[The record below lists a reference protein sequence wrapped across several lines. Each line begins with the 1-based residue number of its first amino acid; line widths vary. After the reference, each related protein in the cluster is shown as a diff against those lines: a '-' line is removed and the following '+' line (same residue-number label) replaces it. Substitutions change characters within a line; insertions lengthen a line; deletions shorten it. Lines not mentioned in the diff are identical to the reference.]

1 MVVGPVTERSKIN
14 SLCAAFVMSLV
25 LAGACTDNEASRTLD
40 QDFSASSGSSNA
52 GSGNRPTGGTSGR
65 GGTGGGGSSTGG
77 TDGGPGPDTCLEN
90 CVDPKACTA
99 EEQILVDF
107 CRIYA
112 RRCPDQPA
120 DVMMERQPREE
131 IPAGPTVPT
140 TATRPQLTE
149 ADADEFYT
157 LEKAFEGGGVYMVS
171 YTGSGDTGEGGAGG
185 ASGGEPL
192 GERTLTYENGAW
204 DPTGPIE
211 DVTKIV
217 PGVLVD
223 PETGADSP
231 DDDVFPTIQ
240 AAITA
245 AVNVA
250 GCPRVFI
257 KVTPGTY
264 REKITVPAKTSTP
277 PVTLYGVDRD
287 PGRIVIVNSHSAAGE
302 ARPGEDPP
310 CGDALSAHASATF
323 TNSLPQPFQ
332 ARNLT
337 IQNNYVAGTCMGSS
351 DQTAVALLS
360 QADRA
365 LFENVRILGHKN
377 ALYVK
382 STGTN
387 EVSRVYFLNSYIEG
401 DEDMILGRGAAVI
414 DQSRIH
420 SLGDRISSGSITAPS
435 TRVDNPHG
443 ILIINSEL
451 TADANVANVYLG
463 HSWFEGDMQE
473 SVGKTVVRNSILGAH
488 IRATDVWEPTTRATP
503 QNPTPSSV
511 VLYTSDDYYVPGA
524 GLIPPEI
531 YLAEF
536 GNSGPGAAAA
546 PELR

>member
-1 MVVGPVTERSKIN
+1 MTERSKNN
-14 SLCAAFVMSLV
+14 SLCAVFVLSLV
-25 LAGACTDNEASRTLD
+25 LAGACTENEPSRVE
-40 QDFSASSGSSNA
+40 QNHSSEDSGTGNA
-52 GSGNRPTGGTSGR
+52 GSGNRPTGGTSG
-65 GGTGGGGSSTGG
+65 TGGSTGGSSG
-77 TDGGPGPDTCLEN
+77 TDGGPGPDECLEN
-90 CVDPKACTA
+90 CVDPDACTL
-99 EEQILVDF
+99 EEQVLVDF

-120 DVMMERQPREE
+120 DVMMERQPGEE
-131 IPAGPTVPT
+131 IPAGPEVPST
-140 TATRPQLTE
+140 PTRPQLTE
-149 ADADEFYT
+149 AEANESYS
-157 LEKAFEGGGVYMVS
+157 LEKALEGGGVYTVS

-185 ASGGEPL
+185 AGGASGGEPL
-192 GERTLTYENGAW
+192 GERTVTYEVEAW

-223 PETGADSP
+223 PETGGDSP

-257 KVTPGTY
+257 KVMPGTY

-302 ARPGEDPP
+302 ARPSEEPP

-337 IQNNYVAGTCMGSS
+337 LRNDYVAGTCTGSS

-365 LFENVRILGHKN
+365 LFDNVRILGHKN

-387 EVSRVYFLNSYIEG
+387 EVSRVYFRNSYIEG
-401 DEDMILGRGAAVI
+401 DEDVILGRGAAVI

-420 SLGDRISSGSITAPS
+420 SLGDRISGGSITAPS

-443 ILIINSEL
+443 ILIINSRL
-451 TADANVANVYLG
+451 TADANVSDVYLG
-463 HSWFEGDMQE
+463 HTWFEGDMRE
-473 SVGKTVVRNSILGAH
+473 SVGKTIVRNSILGAH
-488 IRATDVWEPTTRATP
+488 IRATDVWAPTTRETP
-503 QNPTPSSV
+503 QNPTPASL
-511 VLYTSDDYYVPGA
+511 VLYTSDDYYVPA
-524 GLIPPEI
+524 TGLVPPEI

-536 GNSGPGAAAA
+536 GNSGPGAADA